1 MYTINDKMTDQIV
14 VRCDYLDE
22 AVTIL
27 DLQLNFDSYEIRRV
41 SDMAE
46 FRKGIQYIA
55 YVKWYK
61 GIQND
66 KTYVKE
72 FLSESHYQNWENFIH
87 SKGGKVIGINKVTN
101 QVL

>member
-1 MYTINDKMTDQIV
+1 MYTINDKMTDEVV

-27 DLQLNFDSYEIRRV
+27 DLQLNFESYEIRRV
-41 SDMAE
+41 SEMAE
-46 FRKGIQYIA
+46 FRKGIQYVA
-55 YVKWYK
+55 YVKWYR

-72 FLSESHYQNWENFIH
+72 FLNESHYENWENLIH